1 MKVIGRLLNKKYYI
15 FIILA
20 LALFLRVVL
29 LSKYPYGFTP
39 DEASFGYD
47 AYSLIQTGKDQW
59 GHVFPLVLE
68 SFGDYKPP
76 LYAYLATPFIATLG
90 LSKVAIRLPNA
101 LVGTAAVYVLYLL
114 VKELKKLSK
123 TKSKLK
129 DGRLELV
136 ASFLL
141 AISPW
146 HVFMSRGAFEANLTT
161 LLMPLGI
168 YLFIKGIKQPK
179 KLIWSAIVFGLNLFS
194 YHSAKLVTP
203 ILIVALVYFFKTELL
218 KLKKKELLIPL
229 AIIGVFLGLTSFT
242 FLQGAGERV
251 KDISLFKGAMEAAGV
266 ERVTAV
272 LSGMN
277 PILAR
282 LMHNKVLFVIRRF
295 ANNYLLY
302 FSPQFLFTHGPA
314 EATYGM
320 IPGRGV
326 LYLFEL
332 PLLAWFIY
340 SLSKYKEKKFLAIIL
355 IWLFLAPI
363 PAGLATGP
371 GYAGNRAVIMLP
383 AIQIILAFG
392 AIGLYDVVK
401 QKCSKEILKKL
412 MIGYAA
418 VAFIFFAAFI
428 EDWIVQSPIKTAQA
442 MLYGHF
448 EATQWLAENVDSN
461 RNIIV
466 SKKLSEPHIFVAYA
480 NKWDPIDYQETTK
493 GWLYKKNDL
502 LFVDQLPEYSLGNYT
517 FRDIHW
523 EVDKNKEAVFVGKP
537 EDFTSNIIPIETIYY
552 PNGKPSILIVDPSF
566 ETYANALNK

>member
-20 LALFLRVVL
+20 LAFFLRVVS
-29 LSKYPYGFTP
+29 LSTYPYGFTP
-39 DEASFGYD
+39 DEASDGYD

-59 GHVFPLVLE
+59 GHTLPLVLE

-76 LYAYLATPFIATLG
+76 LYAYIATPFIATLG
-90 LSKVAIRLPNA
+90 LTKVAIRLPNA
-101 LVGTAAVYVLYLL
+101 LAGTAAVYVVYLL
-114 VKELKKLSK
+114 IKELKKLNK
-123 TKSKLK
+123 KRTKSKDK
-129 DGRLELV
+129 RLALV

-146 HVFMSRGAFEANLTT
+146 HIFMSRGAFQASLTT

-179 KLIWSAIVFGLNLFS
+179 KLIWSAIILGLNLFS

-203 ILIVALVYFFKTELL
+203 IMIVVLVYFFRKELL

-229 AIIGVFLGLTSFT
+229 GIMGIFLGLMSYT

-251 KDISLFKGAMEAAGV
+251 KDISLFKGAMEAAGI

-282 LMHNKVLFVIRRF
+282 LMHNKVLFVARRF
-295 ANNYLLY
+295 MSNYLLY

-320 IPGRGV
+320 IPGRGM
-326 LYLFEL
+326 LYWFEL
-332 PLLAWFIY
+332 PFLAWFVY
-340 SLSKYKEKKFLAIIL
+340 SLSKFKEKKFLSIIL

-363 PAGLATGP
+363 PAALATGP

-392 AIGLYDVVK
+392 AISLYDAVR
-401 QKCSKEILKKL
+401 QKYGKEILKKL
-412 MIGYAA
+412 TIGY
-418 VAFIFFAAFI
+418 VAIVLIFFAMFI
-428 EDWIVQSPIKTAQA
+428 EDWVVQSPKKTAQA

-448 EATQWLAENVDSN
+448 EATQWLAENVAPD
-461 RNIIV
+461 RKIIV
-466 SKKLSEPHIFVAYA
+466 SKKLSEPQIFVAYA
-480 NKWDPIDYQETTK
+480 NKWDPLDYQEATK
-493 GWLYKKNDL
+493 GWLYKENNL
-502 LFVDQLPEYSLGNYT
+502 LWVDQLPEYSLGNYT
-517 FRDIHW
+517 FKNFYW
-523 EVDKNKEAVFVGKP
+523 ETDREEVAVFVGKP
-537 EDFTSNIIPIETIYY
+537 EDFPGVTDPLMVFYY
-552 PNGKPSILIVDPSF
+552 PDDEPSIYIVD
-566 ETYANALNK
+566 TVTKLYAHKNK